1 MACWHGYT
9 QKGMKKK
16 GKKKVPNCVPKK
28 EMADGGLSKAAGYS
42 PVMGNNKFGYPS
54 GGIPIRKGE
63 TMDGMQIVYKLKKE
77 VTELSDSVSDILIN
91 GEVDNWDK
99 YQYMVG
105 QLKAYQ
111 QINQEISNLLENKEQ
126 DENEGTVVKLN
137 TEN

>member
-1 MACWHGYT
+1 
-9 QKGMKKK
+9 
-16 GKKKVPNCVPKK
+16 
-28 EMADGGLSKAAGYS
+28 
-42 PVMGNNKFGYPS
+42 
-54 GGIPIRKGE
+54 
-63 TMDGMQIVYKLKKE
+63 MQIVYKLKKE

-91 GEVDNWDK
+91 GEVDNWAK

>member
-1 MACWHGYT
+1 
-9 QKGMKKK
+9 
-16 GKKKVPNCVPKK
+16 
-28 EMADGGLSKAAGYS
+28 
-42 PVMGNNKFGYPS
+42 
-54 GGIPIRKGE
+54 
-63 TMDGMQIVYKLKKE
+63 MDGMQIVYRLKKE

>member
-1 MACWHGYT
+1 
-9 QKGMKKK
+9 
-16 GKKKVPNCVPKK
+16 
-28 EMADGGLSKAAGYS
+28 
-42 PVMGNNKFGYPS
+42 
-54 GGIPIRKGE
+54 
-63 TMDGMQIVYKLKKE
+63 MQIVYKLKKE
-77 VTELSDSVSDILIN
+77 VTELSDSVSVILIN

>member
-1 MACWHGYT
+1 M
-9 QKGMKKK
+9 
-16 GKKKVPNCVPKK
+16 
-28 EMADGGLSKAAGYS
+28 
-42 PVMGNNKFGYPS
+42 
-54 GGIPIRKGE
+54 
-63 TMDGMQIVYKLKKE
+63 
-77 VTELSDSVSDILIN
+77 SDSVSDILIN

>member
-1 MACWHGYT
+1 
-9 QKGMKKK
+9 
-16 GKKKVPNCVPKK
+16 
-28 EMADGGLSKAAGYS
+28 
-42 PVMGNNKFGYPS
+42 
-54 GGIPIRKGE
+54 
-63 TMDGMQIVYKLKKE
+63 MDGMQIVYKLKKE
-77 VTELSDSVSDILIN
+77 VTELSDSVTDILIN

>member
-1 MACWHGYT
+1 
-9 QKGMKKK
+9 
-16 GKKKVPNCVPKK
+16 
-28 EMADGGLSKAAGYS
+28 
-42 PVMGNNKFGYPS
+42 
-54 GGIPIRKGE
+54 
-63 TMDGMQIVYKLKKE
+63 MDGINLMFKLQKE
-77 VTELSDSVSDILIN
+77 VKNTQDSISAVLIN
-91 GEVDNWDK
+91 GQVDNWDK

>member
-1 MACWHGYT
+1 
-9 QKGMKKK
+9 
-16 GKKKVPNCVPKK
+16 
-28 EMADGGLSKAAGYS
+28 
-42 PVMGNNKFGYPS
+42 
-54 GGIPIRKGE
+54 
-63 TMDGMQIVYKLKKE
+63 MDGRQIVYKLKKE

>member
-1 MACWHGYT
+1 
-9 QKGMKKK
+9 
-16 GKKKVPNCVPKK
+16 
-28 EMADGGLSKAAGYS
+28 
-42 PVMGNNKFGYPS
+42 
-54 GGIPIRKGE
+54 
-63 TMDGMQIVYKLKKE
+63 MDGMQIVYKLKKE

-91 GEVDNWDK
+91 GEVDNWAK